1 MKKSNFKKPSPTAF
15 VNKTHLYVL
24 LFLLSFRFIT
34 RVIDSMSYDV
44 LIIGAGLAG
53 LRTGIKILT
62 DHPHLKCIILE
73 KYNYNG
79 GRVITYHK
87 TIPGVGKVQWEN
99 GAGRISTTHK
109 KVLGLLKQYGLTTY
123 PISGDVI
130 TDKLQPNRF
139 SDLHDVYLKPLRGLP
154 LDVLQTHTLGQIS
167 DMVLG
172 SVSAREFYSLF
183 PYFSEVHTLRA
194 DQALY
199 SFDHEMGSMSGF
211 VGCREG
217 MSAII
222 DGMVQQ
228 FLGLGGTIE
237 HGQEVISVSSLEN
250 KMIEVTCKERDMKYR
265 QTFVAPICVMALHC
279 EAMKHI
285 RGVSHLPVLNK
296 VVMTPLLRMYAVFP
310 VQKGKSW
317 FSGMS
322 KIVTP
327 DPIRFM
333 IPIDHRTI
341 MISYTDGN
349 DARYWMRK
357 DQSKVEGEVMHHI
370 RSFFPDLDI
379 PDPIF
384 FKTHPWTDGCT
395 YWKPGRYDV
404 IEESDRS
411 LHPDPINMGG
421 LFLCGESFAPVQCWM
436 ESAIEQSDRMI
447 GSVAFRKALKSI
459 A

>member
-1 MKKSNFKKPSPTAF
+1 MRFFYSF
-15 VNKTHLYVL
+15 
-24 LFLLSFRFIT
+24 FLSSSRCIT
-34 RVIDSMSYDV
+34 RIVDNSNLFIDSMSYDV
-44 LIIGAGLAG
+44 LIIGAGMAG

-62 DHPHLKCIILE
+62 AYPHMKCIILE

-79 GRVITYHK
+79 GRVVTYHK
-87 TIPGVGKVQWEN
+87 TVPGVGKVQWEN

-109 KVLGLLKQYGLTTY
+109 KVLALLKQYHLTTY
-123 PISGDVI
+123 PISGDVM
-130 TDKLQPNRF
+130 TADMQPNLF
-139 SDLHDVYLKPLRGLP
+139 SDLHDAYLKPLRGLS
-154 LDVLQTHTLGQIS
+154 LDVLQTHTLGQVSNMI
-167 DMVLG
+167 LG
-172 SVSAREFYSLF
+172 SKKTREFYSQF

-194 DQALY
+194 DQALD

-211 VGCREG
+211 VGCKEG

-222 DGMVQQ
+222 EGMVDE

-237 HGQEVISVSSLEN
+237 HGQEVISISSL
-250 KMIEVTCKERDMKYR
+250 KDKSVEVTCKQRDMKYR
-265 QTFVAPICVMALHC
+265 QTHTAPICVMALHS
-279 EAMKHI
+279 EAIKHI
-285 RGVSHLPVLNK
+285 RGVSHLPVLDK
-296 VVMTPLLRMYAVFP
+296 LVMTPLLRMYAVFP

-327 DPIRFM
+327 DPIRFI

-357 DQSKVEGEVMHHI
+357 NPEKLEGEVMHHI
-370 RSFFPDLDI
+370 RSLFPDLDI

-384 FKTHPWTDGCT
+384 FKTHPWTYGCT
-395 YWKPGRYDV
+395 YWKPGRYNV

-411 LHPDPINMGG
+411 LHPEPIQMPG

-436 ESAIEQSDRMI
+436 ESAIDQSDRMTDHPM
-447 GSVAFRKALKSI
+447 FRKALKSI